1 MDDDH
6 YHKAAKDLA
15 PEGKTWIFVAFLAS
29 ILFTASCVIR
39 GVESEHFL
47 TTKALLCIAS
57 FSTGLIYI
65 IYMKVTGQRLP
76 WNQRIVTDGKEL
88 FYEFKPNLLLVLM
101 LRGVFEFGG
110 SLLYLYSL
118 KIALDSGVN

>member
-29 ILFTASCVIR
+29 LLFTASCVIR

-57 FSTGLIYI
+57 CSTGLIYI

-76 WNQRIVTDGKEL
+76 WYQPYGIEKET

>member
-6 YHKAAKDLA
+6 YHKAAKDLT

-65 IYMKVTGQRLP
+65 IYMKVTKQRLP
-76 WNQRIVTDGKEL
+76 WYQPYGVYKET
-88 FYEFKPNLLLVLM
+88 FWEFKPNLLLVLM

>member
-6 YHKAAKDLA
+6 YRKAAKDLT
-15 PEGKTWIFVAFLAS
+15 PKGKTWIFVAFLAS
-29 ILFTASCVIR
+29 LLFTASCVIR
-39 GVESEHFL
+39 GVKSTNFL
-47 TTKALLCIAS
+47 ATKALLCIAS
-57 FSTGLIYI
+57 FTTGLIYI
-65 IYMKVTGQRLP
+65 VYMKVRGQRLP
-76 WNQRIVTDGKEL
+76 WYQPSHSDESV
-88 FYEFKPNLLLVLM
+88 YEFKPNLLLVLM